1 MKYTKEQRLDIGRQV
16 YYGEISKYQAAE
28 LYDIGPQTARDYMRL
43 YRNENHLPPRRCHNA
58 SNDSR
63 YVRLSDLSETDS
75 LEAYEAMSKD
85 ELIQELVKARIA
97 GQVKKRLRSERGWY
111 SDSLQQQEYQVILEL
126 SGEFPVKL
134 LCKMMGINRSS
145 FYYWKKRLSDPAPR
159 TKKLFDNIQLFSE
172 YHMKYPSHG
181 YRWLNA
187 KLRLD
192 TGLILS
198 DQYAHRCC
206 KIAGIKSKSKH
217 YKYKKP
223 GDPGRV
229 FPNLL
234 SAQINIDGPLQCIVS
249 DMTAFYVKG
258 TYYELTLY
266 MDLWNNEI
274 VSHALSGKRGDRM
287 TYINGLKDLLE
298 LKKTH
303 PEYQMILHSD
313 QGSVYTSKAYN
324 DLLPMYVDRSMSRA
338 GTPTDN
344 AAMESING
352 WIKAEL
358 FTDLHITGEKPI
370 EEEIDD
376 YIVFFN
382 EQRPAYSLNYLT
394 PKQYR
399 EAQCRLMGCLSLT
412 SDHK

>member
-1 MKYTKEQRLDIGRQV
+1 M
-16 YYGEISKYQAAE
+16 
-28 LYDIGPQTARDYMRL
+28 
-43 YRNENHLPPRRCHNA
+43 N
-58 SNDSR
+58 
-63 YVRLSDLSETDS
+63 
-75 LEAYEAMSKD
+75 
-85 ELIQELVKARIA
+85 
-97 GQVKKRLRSERGWY
+97 
-111 SDSLQQQEYQVILEL
+111 
-126 SGEFPVKL
+126 
-134 LCKMMGINRSS
+134 INRSS
-145 FYYWKKRLSDPAPR
+145 FYYWKKQLGNPAPR
-159 TKKLFDNIQLFSE
+159 IRSLVDNVQMFLE

-192 TGLILS
+192 TGLVLS
-198 DQYAHRCC
+198 DPYAHKCC
-206 KIAGIKSKSKH
+206 KIAGIKSGAKH

-223 GDPGRV
+223 GVPGKV

-234 SAQINIDGPLQCIVS
+234 SAELNIDGPLQCIVS

-258 TYYELTLY
+258 IYYELTLY

-274 VSHALSGKRGDRM
+274 ASYALSARRGDRM
-287 TYINGLKDLLE
+287 NYVSGLKDLLE
-298 LKKTH
+298 LKKAH

-313 QGSVYTSKAYN
+313 QGSVYASKAFN
-324 DLLPMYVDRSMSRA
+324 DLLPMYVNRSMSRA

-358 FTDLHITGEKPI
+358 FMDFHITGEKPV
-370 EEEIDD
+370 EQEIDE

-394 PKQYR
+394 PRQYR
-399 EAQCRLMGCLSLT
+399 EA
-412 SDHK
+412 HAA